1 VFEIAKS
8 TGQLTTL
15 ATFTGANGEN
25 PYGTVI
31 SDAAGDLFGTTAHG
45 GPGGEGTVFKIAKS
59 TGALTTLATFTGA
72 NGATPTG
79 TLTIDGESDL
89 FGTTANNGA
98 GGDGTVFEIAKS
110 TGELTT
116 LANFTGSNGDSPE
129 RGVTIDAAGDLFG
142 TTFRGGADNDGTVFE
157 IVKSTGALITLATFT
172 GANGAYPLSQLV
184 GDAAGNLFGTTETG
198 GADNDGTVFEIIKA
212 TAALI
217 TLATFTDANGEELDG
232 SLAINSAGDLFGTTF
247 FGGVN
252 GDSTVFELPATFVAT
267 PAVDDR
273 TTVTDHDPVVAK
285 TITDVTPPEVT
296 AGASISTV
304 AGAAAVVLDPGL
316 SISDPQS
323 STLAGATISFGAGF
337 VAGDVLSVGAPQAG
351 ITSSYN
357 AGTGVL
363 TLSGAANLGAYQAA
377 LDSVMFAS
385 ANAPNP
391 SNRTITRSVTDG
403 TSPPAQAT
411 SSVAVF
417 AGNPD
422 LDIRLQNTK
431 GGMALWQAS
440 GATTPTLSAAALLG
454 ADPGPT
460 WFAKGSGGFF
470 SGGASDASDI
480 LLQNANGSVAVWHM
494 QGATLLSGDVVANPG
509 PSWHVES
516 TADFNQDGKSDIVL
530 QNNNGSGAIWNMNGD
545 QMGSSAVVAN
555 PGPA

>member
-1 VFEIAKS
+1 
-8 TGQLTTL
+8 
-15 ATFTGANGEN
+15 
-25 PYGTVI
+25 
-31 SDAAGDLFGTTAHG
+31 
-45 GPGGEGTVFKIAKS
+45 
-59 TGALTTLATFTGA
+59 
-72 NGATPTG
+72 
-79 TLTIDGESDL
+79 
-89 FGTTANNGA
+89 
-98 GGDGTVFEIAKS
+98 
-110 TGELTT
+110 
-116 LANFTGSNGDSPE
+116 
-129 RGVTIDAAGDLFG
+129 
-142 TTFRGGADNDGTVFE
+142 
-157 IVKSTGALITLATFT
+157 
-172 GANGAYPLSQLV
+172 
-184 GDAAGNLFGTTETG
+184 
-198 GADNDGTVFEIIKA
+198 
-212 TAALI
+212 
-217 TLATFTDANGEELDG
+217 
-232 SLAINSAGDLFGTTF
+232 
-247 FGGVN
+247 
-252 GDSTVFELPATFVAT
+252 VFELPATFVAS
-267 PAVDDR
+267 PAVDNR

-285 TITDVTPPEVT
+285 TITEVTPPEVT

-357 AGTGVL
+357 AGRGVL

-391 SNRTITRSVTDG
+391 SNRTITWSVTDG
-403 TSPPAQAT
+403 TNPPAQAT

-431 GGMALWQAS
+431 GGIALWQAS

-470 SGGASDASDI
+470 SGASDASDI

-509 PSWHVES
+509 PPGTWIALAIS
-516 TADFNQDGKSDIVL
+516 TRRQDRHRAAKRQWQCRRL
-530 QNNNGSGAIWNMNGD
+530 GD
-545 QMGSSAVVAN
+545 QRQSGLDQPVWSDRQPWRRLACR
-555 PGPA
+555 GHRRFQQRR